1 MANAVLLLFL
11 SAYNK
16 STNLI
21 KYMYGDK
28 TYCGLQTNDAAVDC
42 LCDSAG
48 NEDSITKVICLCSQ
62 MVYSEKHETEE
73 GTKTQF
79 ERFKDRIS
87 KKIPGADV
95 VPIYYDFGI
104 NDDGEISEI
113 EEDKDRSRSIY
124 LQVSEELKDLKD
136 YNVYMD
142 CTGGLRDT
150 SFLLVSIIRYME
162 YVGINLKKIIY
173 AEWKKGTTEG
183 KIHNINHIYKVFRLI
198 EGVNLFVKYGRSDS
212 LNEEFQELPE
222 DTSMAARNLI
232 NSMKAFSDSL
242 VLSDISRID
251 ELVSNIEQSINDLD
265 NTYKL
270 DLYSQMLKTLCPLI
284 KEKMHIGENKPS
296 IVSIARW
303 CVENDLIQQALT
315 IYVEKIP
322 EYLINSKRDIF
333 PAYLDLEPYGNE
345 SVGSV
350 FYREAYDGV
359 LEGETS
365 YKFKL
370 LLRDSRVVNKK
381 DKKTDVKATLTKLN
395 ECKVNCNKKYREA
408 IDKLN
413 QIEEVG
419 FCNVGKKTVPAYL
432 FISTAISIDEFNGV
446 KNRAYLLGINNKYL
460 WTKGA
465 NGTYG
470 KRKKALMRAKSNER
484 LFSVLAN
491 YLLVKI
497 NRNRIIHVSDEMK
510 DGSEIE
516 TLEYLRQCGL
526 NDGSSLNDVKQ
537 SLFKALQVVEEA

>member
-21 KYMYGDK
+21 KYMHEDK

-95 VPIYYDFGI
+95 VPIYYDFEI
-104 NDDGEISEI
+104 KDDGEISEI
-113 EEDKDRSRSIY
+113 EEDEDRSKSIY

-162 YVGINLKKIIY
+162 YVGIHLKKIIY

-212 LNEEFQELPE
+212 LNEVFQELPK

-322 EYLINSKRDIF
+322 EYLLKNKKYIF
-333 PAYLDLEPYGNE
+333 PNYICNNLIGYTAEE
-345 SVGSV
+345 
-350 FYREAYDGV
+350 FYREIYDGL
-359 LEGETS
+359 LEGKYS
-365 YKFKL
+365 YEFKVIL
-370 LLRDSRVVNKK
+370 NNARVLGSNN
-381 DKKTDVKATLTKLN
+381 KKTDVDETIKKLDEVKDNYKGKYLKAITEL
-395 ECKVNCNKKYREA
+395 
-408 IDKLN
+408 
-413 QIEEVG
+413 
-419 FCNVGKKTVPAYL
+419 
-432 FISTAISIDEFNGV
+432 ISIYNERQRIGGKDYDKYISATVSREDAAGISNRCFLLNG
-446 KNRAYLLGINNKYL
+446 YPLSLNK
-460 WTKGA
+460 
-465 NGTYG
+465 GTYWR
-470 KRKKALMRAKSNER
+470 KKKALKKTEGDER
-484 LFSVLAN
+484 LFSVLSN

-497 NRNRIIHVSDEMK
+497 NRNRIIHVSDEVR
-510 DGSEIE
+510 DDSEE
-516 TLEYLRQCGL
+516 GALEYLKENGL
-526 NDGSSLNDVKQ
+526 NTGTTLKDVKAM
-537 SLFKALQVVEEA
+537 LCKALQVVEEA